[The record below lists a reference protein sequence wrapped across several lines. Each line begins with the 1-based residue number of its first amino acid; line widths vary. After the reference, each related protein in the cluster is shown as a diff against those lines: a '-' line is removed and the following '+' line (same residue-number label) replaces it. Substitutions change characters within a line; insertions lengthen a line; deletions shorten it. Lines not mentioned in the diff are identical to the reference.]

1 MSTLTKEMIRR
12 VATNDLVF
20 ARGVQYFKKSA
31 VSNVSYS
38 KTKKVYYADVMGN
51 HRYNVILDINDENNI
66 RYTCNCPAKVKQVG
80 ACKHV
85 VAAMMFLE
93 HYFDQ
98 AKLRKMESSG
108 EKNALQIINY
118 FNEQTVP
125 AVVPREFFLKA
136 SIRIP
141 AMVKKDDFGLDVAGY
156 LSLSAGTHRL
166 YKIQHLK
173 KFLTDYMEQKPIQL
187 GKDFVFVA
195 EECRFHHV
203 SEKILSYL
211 LDILEMQRIFEK
223 GISGSSSVY
232 KKSELV
238 LTKNMLI
245 KLLRLL
251 GKSFFQLDLFGTEYN
266 NVQFVEGNPDVVFE
280 IKSEKS
286 ALLFDFA
293 EDHPITAISEDGRIL
308 FREQKIYLPDK
319 DFIIHYLP
327 FYNSLGK
334 DKAPLRF
341 DGKLKNGFMESV
353 LPQLAHTMEI
363 IIPKEL
369 EDHYIKEPL
378 SIEFYLDR
386 EENDIIGRLE
396 FVYGKARINPLDS
409 KPLDYVVIRDTI
421 KEEEFI
427 DHLYD
432 IGFIRNKN
440 SFLLKKEEQIYEFL
454 SRDMMELS
462 AQCRLYYSDDFKKM
476 KIHSHGS
483 INSSV
488 RYSLDLKLY
497 EVNLSFDEIPA
508 EDLKELFA
516 SLKLQKKYHRIKN
529 GDFIDL
535 SAKEFSIPLELLELL
550 NLDDSMVEGNVLFL
564 REYQVPFVES
574 YLKNRDNV
582 NFTSDSHYQNLMRR
596 LTGNETLHY
605 EVPEVITA
613 TLRNYQ
619 VTGYQWLC
627 MLSDYEMGGILADDM
642 GLGKTIQSIC
652 YIAYRAEQK
661 KGRSFVVCPTSLIYN
676 WQEEFEKFAPTLKT
690 KVIIGTPE
698 ERSRLIETS
707 KEDEILITSYPL
719 LRKDIACYE
728 QMEFDHM
735 FIDEA
740 QFIKNPKSLNARS
753 VKAVRAKHRFALTGT
768 PIENSL
774 SELWSIFDFLMPSFL
789 FHHNKFVNLYEKPI
803 MRDENQERM
812 QDLSAKIRPFI
823 LRRMKKEVLEEL
835 PDKVET
841 NIVTDMTEEQRKVYL
856 SYLQESREL
865 FDDEFLKEEDAKDT
879 PVNRIKILSVLT
891 RLRQICCHPS
901 TFIENYHGDSG
912 KLETLM
918 ELVEQTL
925 ESNHRMLIFSQFT
938 SMLKIIEERLNQ
950 QGISYFYLDGS
961 TDPSKRMEYAKRFND
976 GEKNVFLISLK
987 AGGTGL
993 NLTGADTV
1001 IHYDPWWNPAVEDQ
1015 ASDRAYRIGQ
1025 ESKVQVFKLVT
1036 KNSIEEKILKLK
1048 EKKKELSDSV
1058 ILSDEVFLNK
1068 LTKEEL
1074 RELFS

>member
-20 ARGVQYFKKSA
+20 ARGVQYFKKGA

-38 KTKKVYYADVMGN
+38 KAKKVYHADVTGN
-51 HRYNVILDINDENNI
+51 HCYHVILDINDENNI

-85 VAAMMFLE
+85 VSAMLFLE

-98 AKLRKMESSG
+98 AKLRKLESSG

-118 FNEQTVP
+118 FNEQTIP
-125 AVVPREFFLKA
+125 KVVAREFFLKA
-136 SIRIP
+136 FLRIP
-141 AMVKKDDFGLDVAGY
+141 AMVKKDDFGLEVAGY
-156 LSLSAGTHRL
+156 LSLSAGAHRL

-187 GKDFVFVA
+187 GKEFVFVA
-195 EECRFHHV
+195 GECRFQPA
-203 SEKILSYL
+203 SEKLLSYL
-211 LDILEMQRIFEK
+211 LDVYELQRIFEK
-223 GISGSSSVY
+223 GLNNSSSMY

-251 GKSFFQLDLFGTEYN
+251 GKSFFQLELFGTEYH
-266 NVQFVEGNPDVVFE
+266 NVQFVEGNPNVVFE

-293 EDHPITAISEDGRIL
+293 EEHPVTAISEDGRIL
-308 FREQKIYLPDK
+308 FSEQKIYLPDH
-319 DFIIHYLP
+319 DFIVQYLP

-334 DKAPLRF
+334 EKSPLRF

-363 IIPKEL
+363 IIPEEL
-369 EDHYIKEPL
+369 KDHYIKEPL

-386 EENDIIGRLE
+386 EQQDILGRVE
-396 FVYGKARINPLDS
+396 FVYGKARINPLDT
-409 KPLDYVVIRDTI
+409 KPLDYVVIRDTV
-421 KEEEFI
+421 EEEKFI

-432 IGFIRNKN
+432 LGFIRQQNA
-440 SFLLKKEEQIYEFL
+440 FLLRKEDRIFEFL
-454 SRDMMELS
+454 SHDMAELS
-462 AQCRLYYSDDFKKM
+462 DLCRLYYSDDFKKM

-483 INSSV
+483 MNSSV
-488 RYSLDLKLY
+488 RYSMELKLY
-497 EVNLSFDEIPA
+497 EVDLSFAEFPA
-508 EDLKELFA
+508 EELKELFA
-516 SLKLQKKYHRIKN
+516 SLKLQKKYHRIRN
-529 GDFIDL
+529 GDFVDL
-535 SAKEFSIPLELLELL
+535 SADEFSLPLKLMELL
-550 NLDDSMVEGNVLFL
+550 NLDESMIDNHVLLL

-574 YLKNRDNV
+574 YLKKRENV
-582 NFTSDSHYQNLMRR
+582 NFTSDSHYQDLICR
-596 LTGNETLHY
+596 LTGNAELHY
-605 EVPEVITA
+605 ELPQTITA
-613 TLRNYQ
+613 KLRKYQ

-642 GLGKTIQSIC
+642 GLGKTLQSIC
-652 YIAYRAEQK
+652 YIAYRASQK
-661 KGRSFVVCPTSLIYN
+661 KGRSFVVCPTSLLYN
-676 WQEEFEKFAPTLKT
+676 WQEEFAKFAPSLKT
-690 KVIIGTPE
+690 RIIIGTPE
-698 ERSRLIETS
+698 ERGHLIETS
-707 KEDEILITSYPL
+707 GEDEVLITSYPL
-719 LRKDIACYE
+719 LRKDVACYE
-728 QMEFDHM
+728 TMEFDHM
-735 FIDEA
+735 FLDEA

-753 VKAVRAKHRFALTGT
+753 VKAIKAKHRFALTGT

-789 FHHNKFVNLYEKPI
+789 FHHSRFVNLYEKPI
-803 MRDENQERM
+803 MRQEDPERM
-812 QDLSAKIRPFI
+812 QELSAKIRPFI

-841 NIVTDMTEEQRKVYL
+841 NIVTDMTEEQRKLYL

-865 FDDEFLKEEDAKDT
+865 FEEELSGEDAAKSR
-879 PVNRIKILSVLT
+879 PVNRIRILSILT

-901 TFIENYHGDSG
+901 TFIENYHGASG
-912 KLETLM
+912 KLETLL
-918 ELVEQTL
+918 ELVEQTQ

-938 SMLKIIEERLNQ
+938 SMLSIIAERFDQ
-950 QGISYFYLDGS
+950 QKISYFYLDGS
-961 TDPSKRMEYAKRFND
+961 TDLAHRSEYVRRFNE
-976 GEKNVFLISLK
+976 GEQSVFLISLK

-1015 ASDRAYRIGQ
+1015 ASDRVYRIGQ

-1058 ILSDEVFLNK
+1058 LLSDEVFLNK